1 MSFVSKAG
9 QMAAMAALC
18 AALPAY
24 AADADTSLA
33 IGTIL
38 VTAQKSSSP
47 NAPLGAPP
55 TTVDRMGADVIQ
67 RAPVLYLWQVLG
79 QMPGVLVTEFN
90 QGTTSGKISL
100 RGFNGEGE
108 VNATKLVIDG
118 SPANSNDGNMPFLD
132 AVFPIELAGI
142 EVVRGTSDAR
152 YGLHNI
158 AGNVTLTTRGGG
170 TYADAKISAGS
181 FGQRDVQAALGSE
194 QGRFSQNYAAGYQ
207 RADGYRAHAGV
218 DKWGVSGKWRYRLGD
233 TLRVTLGLRHYQAE
247 AQEPGYLTV
256 DNARQ
261 NPRMTNAFNRTDG
274 DRRRIQ
280 QANAKVEAELG
291 ARAGL
296 AFLAYAN
303 QFRDDRYVTFSQGSG
318 QQRRYADEDQLGGQ
332 VTLHWTP
339 RVAGMT
345 VRLELGGDV
354 QHQDNVSQRFATQDR
369 ALVRQTRDQRFTLDV
384 GGLYMQADVA
394 PWPWLSLRPAYRID
408 WVGGHFVNMLNA
420 MRAPIN
426 DYGAI
431 GQPKMSVTLL
441 PDARTTLYANWG
453 KSYQIGVGS
462 GAYLIPPRRVDL
474 APSINTGWEAGAK
487 WTDGAG
493 LEARLSA
500 WQQKATGEIKR
511 KLNDP
516 LGDFD
521 NVGATRRYGLD
532 AALRFGPWQ
541 GLALHGAVS
550 WQKAIITRPDP
561 ATPELQG
568 RELDHV
574 PHWVVTG
581 GVDIALTPALK
592 LGILGEGQSRYWL
605 TAGQQGGRWGDRVT
619 AQAQLDWQV
628 LPALAVS
635 AVIKNLTND
644 RSAYA
649 WWDGTQVLVSPAQSR
664 SLMLSLRAR
673 L

>member
-1 MSFVSKAG
+1 MSIVSKAG
-9 QMAAMAALC
+9 QLAATTALC

-38 VTAQKSSSP
+38 VTAQKSAGP

-55 TTVDRMGADVIQ
+55 TTIDRMGADVVQ
-67 RAPVLYLWQVLG
+67 RTPILYLWQALG
-79 QMPGVLVTEFN
+79 QMPGILVTDFN

-158 AGNVTLTTRGGG
+158 AGNVTLTSRVGGN
-170 TYADAKISAGS
+170 YADAKLSAGS
-181 FGQRDVQAALGSE
+181 YGLRDVQAAFGHE
-194 QGRFSQNYAAGYQ
+194 AGRFSQNYAAGYQ
-207 RADGYRAHAGV
+207 HADGYRAHAGV
-218 DKWGVSGKWRYRLGD
+218 DKWGVSGRWRYQLAETVRLS
-233 TLRVTLGLRHYQAE
+233 LGLRHYQAE

-256 DNARQ
+256 DKVRENR
-261 NPRMTNAFNRTDG
+261 RMTNEFNRTDG
-274 DRRRIQ
+274 DQRRIR
-280 QANAKVEAELG
+280 QANAQVEADLG

-296 AFLAYAN
+296 VLLAYAN

-318 QQRRYADEDQLGGQ
+318 QQRRVADEDQFGGQ
-332 VTLHWTP
+332 VTVHWAP
-339 RVAGMT
+339 RVEGMT
-345 VRLELGGDV
+345 LRFELGGDV

-369 ALVRQTRDQRFTLDV
+369 SILRQTRDQRFTLDV
-384 GGLYMQADVA
+384 GGLYVQADLA
-394 PWPWLSLRPAYRID
+394 PVPWLTLRPAYRVD
-408 WVGGHFVNMLNA
+408 WVGGQFRNQLNA
-420 MRAPIN
+420 SRAPIN

-431 GQPKMSVTLL
+431 GQPKMSVTLQ
-441 PDARTTLYANWG
+441 PDAGTTLYANWG

-462 GAYLIPPRRVDL
+462 GAYLIPPRQVDL

-516 LGDFD
+516 LGDFE
-521 NVGATRRYGLD
+521 NVGATRRHGVD
-532 AALRFGPWQ
+532 VALRFRPWS

-550 WQKAIITRPDP
+550 WQKAIITQPDP
-561 ATPELQG
+561 ATPSLKG

-574 PHWVVTG
+574 PHWLVTG
-581 GVDIALTPALK
+581 GADIALTPALK
-592 LGILGEGQSRYWL
+592 LSLLGEGQSRYWL
-605 TAGQQGGRWGDRVT
+605 TASQNGGRWGDRLT
-619 AQAQLDWQV
+619 AQAQLDWQAR
-628 LPALAVS
+628 PALAVS
-635 AVIKNLTND
+635 IALKNLTQD

-649 WWDGTQVLVSPAQSR
+649 WWDGTQVLVSPAQGR
-664 SLMLSLRAR
+664 SLTLSLRAR